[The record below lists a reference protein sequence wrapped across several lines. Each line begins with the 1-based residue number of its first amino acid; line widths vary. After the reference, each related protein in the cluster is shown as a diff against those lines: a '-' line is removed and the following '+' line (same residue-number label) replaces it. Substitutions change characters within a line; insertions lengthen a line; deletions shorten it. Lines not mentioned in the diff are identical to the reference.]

1 MALVRLL
8 KKVLCNDALTMISKS
23 THHPH
28 IWTGGQLAFC
38 TADNCHCSL
47 TETNHQQTL
56 RLRGLPP
63 DNKSQICYSD
73 PMVIAPQELAEEAH
87 RESASLTP
95 FVDHQ
100 RKRFIVSEQDGGQN
114 NLHISACQLSINCT
128 EREKSLRGVAK
139 KKVAPRTL

>member
-1 MALVRLL
+1 
-8 KKVLCNDALTMISKS
+8 
-23 THHPH
+23 
-28 IWTGGQLAFC
+28 
-38 TADNCHCSL
+38 
-47 TETNHQQTL
+47 
-56 RLRGLPP
+56 
-63 DNKSQICYSD
+63 
-73 PMVIAPQELAEEAH
+73 MVIAPQELAEEAH